1 MFRALSAEEKK
12 AYNSIKRSEEAKNLS
27 GREEEVYPIYL
38 KIKEIKKRIIDKQG
52 LTEEEAEK
60 LAEEIYQKEFGK

>member
-38 KIKEIKKRIIDKQG
+38 KIKEIKKRIIDKKG